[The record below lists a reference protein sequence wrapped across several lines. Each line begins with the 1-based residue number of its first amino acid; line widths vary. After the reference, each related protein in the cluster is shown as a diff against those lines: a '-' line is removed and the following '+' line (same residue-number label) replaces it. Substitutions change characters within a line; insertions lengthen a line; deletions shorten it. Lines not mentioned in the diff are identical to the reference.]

1 MSHPTTPLL
10 SLDAAV
16 LDTETTSLD
25 TKRARIVQL
34 GAVLIQKGK
43 LDAGGEFLSLVNPG
57 ESIPPASTAIHRIA
71 DDTVRNAPGFRMVIP
86 ELSAFIGKRLVIGFA
101 LDFDMA
107 VLKREFA
114 IANRPWHALRCLDL
128 RDLAMLL
135 APPLPD
141 FSLDTVAAWLNA
153 TGGKRHT
160 ALGDAQLTADAFLR
174 LVPLLRER
182 GIRTLGEAERA
193 VKQAQH
199 GGAAVGEGYSSFHAL
214 SRIDTYPYQHR
225 VRDVMHAPPIAIEPQ
240 ATIRDALKLL
250 TSKRISAVFV
260 GPGEEHD
267 QWAIVTER
275 DVLRALNADPQAA
288 LTWPVAKIASR
299 PVASVAA
306 SDFIYRAIGRM
317 SRKNIRHLGVVDKG
331 GELCGM
337 VTSRD
342 LLAQRASDAIAL
354 TDALD
359 ETSSIEELAAVW
371 AQLAQAARS
380 LLANHADPRD
390 VAAIVAA
397 EICGL
402 TARCARMAKQQLVDA
417 GRPRPACRY
426 AILVLGSGGRGE
438 SLLALDQDNALI
450 HDAAEEDHEAR
461 DWLEAMAQTMNRLL
475 NVAGIPLC
483 KGGVMAGNAQWR
495 LSDREWRKKI
505 GAWLQHSS
513 PDDVLNAD
521 IFFDFKPVHG
531 DRLLADGLR
540 TAAIDAASNAPGF
553 LRMMAHQ
560 AGDIED
566 HVGWFGRWKAD
577 EDGRIDLKKG
587 GIMPIFS
594 AARVAALTRR
604 IAVRSTPERLAA
616 LRDQEGIPPS
626 SIDGLLEA
634 HKLLMGFILGQQ
646 IRDIDNG
653 IPASNRVAP
662 RDLSETEQDQ
672 LRWALQHVKLVDD
685 LLGGPTAG

>member
-10 SLDAAV
+10 SIDAAV

-25 TKRARIVQL
+25 TRRARIIQL

-43 LDAGGEFLSLVNPG
+43 LDAGGGFQSLVNPG
-57 ESIPPASTAIHRIA
+57 ESIPPTSTAIHGIA
-71 DDTVRNAPGFRMVIP
+71 DDTVRNAPDFAAAMR
-86 ELSAFIGKRLVIGFA
+86 ELFAFIGKRLVIGFA
-101 LDFDMA
+101 IDFDMA

-114 IANRPWHALRCLDL
+114 IANRPWQMMRCLDL

-135 APPLPD
+135 APPLPE

-153 TGGKRHT
+153 TGGPRHT
-160 ALGDAQLTADAFLR
+160 ALGDARLTADAFLR
-174 LVPLLRER
+174 LLPLLRER

-199 GGAAVGEGYSSFHAL
+199 GRAAAGEGYSSFHAL

-225 VRDVMHAPPIAIEPQ
+225 VRDVMHAPPITIEPQ

-260 GPGEEHD
+260 EPSEE
-267 QWAIVTER
+267 QAPWAIATER
-275 DVLRALNADPQAA
+275 DILRALDADPQAA
-288 LTWPVAKIASR
+288 LTLPVETIASR
-299 PVASVAA
+299 PLATVAA

-317 SRKNIRHLGVVDKG
+317 SRKNIRHLGVVDKSG
-331 GELCGM
+331 ALCGM

-390 VAAIVAA
+390 VAAIIAA

-402 TARCARMAKQQLVDA
+402 TSRCARMAKQQLVDA
-417 GRPRPACRY
+417 GRPRPRCRY

-438 SLLALDQDNALI
+438 SMLALDQDNAI
-450 HDAAEEDHEAR
+450 VHDAAEQDQEAR

-475 NVAGIPLC
+475 NVTGIPLC

-505 GAWLQHSS
+505 GTWLQHSS
-513 PDDVLNAD
+513 PADVLNAD

-531 DRLLADGLR
+531 DRSLAEELKA
-540 TAAIDAASNAPGF
+540 AAIDGASKAPGF

-566 HVGWFGRWKAD
+566 HIGWFGRLKAD

-594 AARVAALTRR
+594 AARVAALARR
-604 IAVRSTPERLAA
+604 IAARSTPERLAA

-626 SIDGLLEA
+626 SIEALLEA

-646 IRDIDNG
+646 IRDIDSG
-653 IPASNRVAP
+653 LPPSNRVAP
-662 RDLSETEQDQ
+662 KELSDAELEQ
-672 LRWALQHVKLVDD
+672 LHWALRHVKLVAD